1 MRSCKDWV
9 SQSRVNSVSDLGPI
23 HSYFFNW
30 FWDGVVFTSWGGR
43 DTLHGDTALLI
54 PTGIWLWV
62 GAFLSIACSVQ
73 WVSDWYRIPGL
84 FHRHCPILIL
94 WAFGWRADW
103 SKGLQKL
110 INKGIYPTNIYGV
123 PAGCQALGTGWWAK
137 RKWFRCHVAD
147 KWGRDSLLT

>member
-9 SQSRVNSVSDLGPI
+9 WQSRVNSVSDLGPI
-23 HSYFFNW
+23 HSYFFLIGFEMGW
-30 FWDGVVFTSWGGR
+30 YVHFGAVEILYME
-43 DTLHGDTALLI
+43 TLLFSSPLEYGWA
-54 PTGIWLWV
+54 

-73 WVSDWYRIPGL
+73 WVGDGYRNPGL
-84 FHRHCPILIL
+84 FHRHCPVLIL

-137 RKWFRCHVAD
+137 RKWFPCHVAD
-147 KWGRDSLLT
+147 KWRRDSLLT